1 MTSIDK
7 VFAYADHKIRTV
19 TVDGDPRF
27 VVADVCRV
35 LDIVNDRQAAKRIDG
50 DWVSQTDVLDG
61 RGLPR
66 KTNVVSEPGL
76 YQLIFESDKAEA
88 KKFAR
93 WVFEVVLPEIR
104 RTGQYRGPAAAA
116 EHNPFTYTLNEAAA
130 ILRQHYWTPVM
141 SGVQLARQLRD
152 ARMFRQTPEPKARF
166 ASMFWFTGSSWNV
179 QAFAIPEIA
188 GRLHK
193 TRTRMFEQVQFH
205 GISQQLR
212 IEGLG
217 GDR

>member
-1 MTSIDK
+1 MTSLDK
-7 VFAYADHKIRTV
+7 AFEYGDHKIRTV
-19 TVDGDPRF
+19 MRDGEPWF
-27 VVADVCRV
+27 VIADLCRV
-35 LDIVNDRQAAKRIDG
+35 LELTNPTMVAERLEADDLSRAEVID
-50 DWVSQTDVLDG
+50 SIG
-61 RGLPR
+61 RTQEAR
-66 KTNVVSEPGL
+66 VTNEPGT
-76 YQLIFESDKAEA
+76 YQLIFMSEKPEA

-93 WVFEVVLPEIR
+93 WVCKDVLPEIR

-141 SGVQLARQLRD
+141 SGVQLARLLRD